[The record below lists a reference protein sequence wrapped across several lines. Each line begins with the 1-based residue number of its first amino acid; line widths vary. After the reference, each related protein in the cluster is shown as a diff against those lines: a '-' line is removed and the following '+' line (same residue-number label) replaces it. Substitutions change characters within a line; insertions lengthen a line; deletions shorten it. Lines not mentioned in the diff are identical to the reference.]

1 MHDLDEIPSKRY
13 DEHIANSSPS
23 NILSK
28 IKPAYFKVHPVG
40 QIKFIYRF
48 TVRVSRQSLSSL
60 IEQ

>member
-1 MHDLDEIPSKRY
+1 MKFRR
-13 DEHIANSSPS
+13 NGTM
-23 NILSK
+23 NILRICHQTTSYQRF
-28 IKPAYFKVHPVG
+28 IRLSQYFKVHPVG